1 MGFYKLYKVIHRRTD
16 TSNLM
21 DEFDRTIRPWYYEL
35 RSKRARR
42 ALAQFMAAGA
52 LISSMDINS
61 MYPESLWR

>member
-1 MGFYKLYKVIHRRTD
+1 MGFYKLYKLIHRRTD

-21 DEFDRTIRPWYYEL
+21 DEFDRMIRPWYYEV

-42 ALAQFMAAGA
+42 ALAQFMAASA

-61 MYPESLWR
+61 MYPETLWR

>member
-1 MGFYKLYKVIHRRTD
+1 
-16 TSNLM
+16 M
-21 DEFDRTIRPWYYEL
+21 DKFDRMIRPWYYEV

-61 MYPESLWR
+61 MYPEFERRSK